1 MLSFQVQVS
10 RRGEILFHP
19 AEGLSSRDEIIF
31 HPAKRNFQK
40 ICENTKHIFSNFSS
54 VSYTIKLLGIYFL
67 HGRSGR
73 IRISQPSGGY
83 FIPRGFASRDEISPL
98 GCEILILP
106 SRPCRNYIFDM
117 SLNKIFIILNIFYMF
132 LNKIFIV
139 LNRF

>member
-40 ICENTKHIFSNFSS
+40 ICENTKHIFLNYSS

-67 HGRSGR
+67 
-73 IRISQPSGGY
+73 QN
-83 FIPRGFASRDEISPL
+83 PL
-98 GCEILILP
+98 HVCTSTLIIELVQAE
-106 SRPCRNYIFDM
+106 
-117 SLNKIFIILNIFYMF
+117 KH
-132 LNKIFIV
+132 
-139 LNRF
+139 

>member
-1 MLSFQVQVS
+1 MLSFRVQVS

-19 AEGLSSRDEIIF
+19 AKRVSCRDEIIFHPAEGFSRRGEIIF

-40 ICENTKHIFSNFSS
+40 NCENTKHIFSNFSS

-106 SRPCRNYIFDM
+106 SRPCRNYIFRH
-117 SLNKIFIILNIFYMF
+117 SNKTE
-132 LNKIFIV
+132 
-139 LNRF
+139 

>member
-10 RRGEILFHP
+10 RRGEILFHPAEGLSSRGEILFHP

-73 IRISQPSGGY
+73 IRISQPSGD
-83 FIPRGFASRDEISPL
+83 ISSLEASPL
-98 GCEILILP
+98 GVKYPPWAGKFLSFPPAHVEITYLLRDFKLK
-106 SRPCRNYIFDM
+106 S
-117 SLNKIFIILNIFYMF
+117 
-132 LNKIFIV
+132 
-139 LNRF
+139 